1 MARTTPPRNP
11 PAPASTRKKPRAA
24 TTTRKPNYGKRAAR
38 GYPGLVGCPQNNRI
52 KPPHLF
58 LQQPHS
64 VCEAVRPE
72 AVGAHE
78 FG

>member
-38 GYPGLVGCPQNNRI
+38 NITFFAGGTVIGSLLVGWALERW
-52 KPPHLF
+52 
-58 LQQPHS
+58 
-64 VCEAVRPE
+64 
-72 AVGAHE
+72 
-78 FG
+78 